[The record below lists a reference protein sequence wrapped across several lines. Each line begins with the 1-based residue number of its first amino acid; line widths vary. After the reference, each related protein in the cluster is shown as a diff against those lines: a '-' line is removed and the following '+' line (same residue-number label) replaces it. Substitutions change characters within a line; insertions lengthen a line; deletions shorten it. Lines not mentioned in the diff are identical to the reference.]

1 MTDSNASEP
10 KSQSLDLA
18 NKDKLKALEL
28 VYSFALTYSSS
39 FNTVGAAVIFGLFSL
54 LLLVSTSAF
63 LSAAWL
69 LLSTAYLLTVLTG
82 VYFYLRAVRYT
93 MMASEAAKR
102 LGIIGLAEDVYK
114 ETPGAS
120 GFLVKT
126 MAGRFE
132 AYGVFTTAY
141 FFFGPMLLGA
151 LWFVVAVLP
160 HLDPKTV
167 DRKPASSLAMV
178 FYDPDCLM
186 LIMKDQIRVCR
197 V

>member
-1 MTDSNASEP
+1 LKRIQPKHRPSSVHFVYLQPETCQHSMPPESKTSELEAP
-10 KSQSLDLA
+10 SLDLA

-54 LLLVSTSAF
+54 LLLVSASSF

-69 LLSTAYLLTVLTG
+69 LLSAAYLLTVLTG

-102 LGIIGLAEDVYK
+102 LGIISLAEDVYK

-120 GFLVKT
+120 SFLVRT

-141 FFFGPMLLGA
+141 FFVGPLLLAA
-151 LWFVVAVLP
+151 LWIVVAVLP
-160 HLDPKTV
+160 HL
-167 DRKPASSLAMV
+167 SS
-178 FYDPDCLM
+178 
-186 LIMKDQIRVCR
+186 
-197 V
+197 

>member
-1 MTDSNASEP
+1 MSAESKGHEIENPT
-10 KSQSLDLA
+10 LDLA

-54 LLLVSTSAF
+54 LLVSASSF
-63 LSAAWL
+63 PSAAWL
-69 LLSTAYLLTVLTG
+69 LLNPAYLLTVLTG

-102 LGIIGLAEDVYK
+102 LGIKSLAEDVYK

-120 GFLVKT
+120 SFLVRT

-141 FFFGPMLLGA
+141 FFVGPLLLAA
-151 LWFVVAVLP
+151 LWLVVAVLP
-160 HLDPKTV
+160 HL
-167 DRKPASSLAMV
+167 SG
-178 FYDPDCLM
+178 
-186 LIMKDQIRVCR
+186 
-197 V
+197 

>member
-1 MTDSNASEP
+1 MPEGNPSDLP
-10 KSQSLDLA
+10 GQDLDLA
-18 NKDKLKALEL
+18 NKDKVKALEL

-54 LLLVSTSAF
+54 LLLVSTSTF

-69 LLSTAYLLTVLTG
+69 MLSAAYLLTVLTG

-102 LGIIGLAEDVYK
+102 LGIITLAEDVYM

-120 GFLVKT
+120 SFLVKL

-132 AYGVFTTAY
+132 SYGVFTTAY
-141 FFFGPMLLGA
+141 FFFGPLLLGA

-160 HLDPKTV
+160 HLG
-167 DRKPASSLAMV
+167 A
-178 FYDPDCLM
+178 
-186 LIMKDQIRVCR
+186 
-197 V
+197 

>member
-1 MTDSNASEP
+1 MPPESETSELEAP
-10 KSQSLDLA
+10 SLDLA

-54 LLLVSTSAF
+54 LLLVSASSF
-63 LSAAWL
+63 LSAAWF
-69 LLSTAYLLTVLTG
+69 LLSGAYLLTVLTG

-102 LGIIGLAEDVYK
+102 LGIIGLAGDVYK

-120 GFLVKT
+120 SFLVRT

-141 FFFGPMLLGA
+141 FFVGPMLLAA
-151 LWFVVAVLP
+151 LWIVVAVLP
-160 HLDPKTV
+160 HLSD
-167 DRKPASSLAMV
+167 
-178 FYDPDCLM
+178 
-186 LIMKDQIRVCR
+186 
-197 V
+197 